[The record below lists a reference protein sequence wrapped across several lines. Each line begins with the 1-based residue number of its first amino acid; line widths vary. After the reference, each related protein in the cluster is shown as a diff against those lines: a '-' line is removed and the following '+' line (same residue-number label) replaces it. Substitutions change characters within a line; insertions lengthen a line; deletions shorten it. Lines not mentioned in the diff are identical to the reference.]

1 MGRIIDEKGKEL
13 IAEFGH
19 LFNNHGGND
28 VKELIERTD
37 VNFFNNSVVAT
48 LQCCC
53 ESQLKLLMEL
63 DKNGLLVRKE
73 VE

>member
-1 MGRIIDEKGKEL
+1 MCRIIDEKGKEL

-28 VKELIERTD
+28 VTELIERTD
-37 VNFFNNSVVAT
+37 VNFFNNVVVAA
-48 LQCCC
+48 LQCCG
-53 ESQLKLLMEL
+53 EAQLLLLREL

-73 VE
+73 A